1 MKYLNHLS
9 KRDLISLLSICR
21 EARNVKNPEQFQVCL
36 QKLKTMMLFDGALSV
51 YMDKEDIEKGR
62 LPYCFYHTLDFSSEL
77 FKEYING
84 RYYEKSS
91 VFQAIFADWRPQH
104 WKTLWDS
111 DTLGKGRL
119 SMQLVKSYGY
129 LDGWTSAVYHKSH
142 SALSAFIFAG
152 QKAEKDQRTEA
163 ILSCLSPHFAE
174 SLKSIH
180 GSRLVKQKAN
190 KHLKVTRREV
200 EVLKWLEQGKST
212 WDVSVILNRS
222 EGVIKYHVANLMEK
236 LSAQNRTHAVAI
248 AIRQG
253 LID

>member
-1 MKYLNHLS
+1 MEYLKHLS
-9 KRDLISLLSICR
+9 KHDLISLLTICR
-21 EARNVKNPEQFQVCL
+21 EARDVKNPDQLQNCL
-36 QKLKTMMLFDGALSV
+36 QKLRTMMLFDGALSV
-51 YMDKEDIEKGR
+51 YIDKEDIETGKS
-62 LPYCFYHTLDFSSEL
+62 PNCFYHTLDFSGEL
-77 FKEYING
+77 FQEYING

-91 VFQAIFADWRPQH
+91 VFQAIFADWQPQN
-104 WKTLWDS
+104 WKTSWDR

-174 SLKSIH
+174 SLKGIH
-180 GSRLVKQKAN
+180 NSSLAKKKAN
-190 KHLKVTRREV
+190 KHMKVTKREV
-200 EVLKWLEQGKST
+200 EVLRWLEQGKST

-236 LSAQNRTHAVAI
+236 LSAQNRTQAVAI